1 MLILYYVVF
10 VIIITA
16 LFARFVRFF
25 SVFALLFSVTTVY
38 LLVGLEVNLVVAWI
52 VGIFLALINLV
63 LFVPFFRLLI
73 IKPLVSG
80 LINNKKTLISES
92 EKIAMESGDTHWDRS
107 LFANQL
113 NWNEL
118 LSVKS
123 KSLSKQEQDFINDK
137 VPKLCDTF
145 NEFGLGDKT
154 LEKIKSEGFWALNI
168 PKEYGGLAFS
178 AKAHAKVLAQLSSCN
193 VSLAVTVMV
202 PNSLG
207 PGELIVHYG
216 TDEQKQDLLPKL
228 ATGEHIP
235 CFALTSTEAG
245 SDAGAMVDSGVVC
258 HQDYNGEKTLGIL
271 LNWDKRYTTLAPMAT
286 LIGLAFKTYD
296 PKGLISDEQSLGI
309 TCALVDSSLHG
320 VSIGRHHHPIGS
332 EFSNGPHQGKDV
344 FIPMSAVIGGQAM
357 LGKGWA
363 MLMES
368 LSLGRGVSLPSLS
381 LAGVELGLKT
391 SIEYALIRKQ
401 FKQSLYRF
409 QGIGEKIVPMASDA
423 LTMRAM
429 SDFHLDLLDRGL
441 NPSISSAILKFQH
454 TELLRVNINR
464 AMDIHGGKTVM
475 LGKGNY
481 LANIY
486 ETIPIAITVEGANI
500 LTRSMIIFGQGLMR
514 CHPFLKDELSAL
526 EKKNYALFNK
536 TLGKHLAHIAN
547 VKARS
552 FVFSLSSGRLSS
564 APNNISNATKRYY
577 QQLARISASF
587 AFLVEILVIKFG
599 QKIKF
604 QESMNGLFADLLIN
618 MYGISAV
625 LRYSEKLGNEF
636 DDLIKWTL
644 QRRVF
649 ESQILLKE
657 ICDQF
662 KNPWFFRW
670 LVLPWGINQTK
681 PSISLQNKIVNQ
693 LINGKRLKEVLTDG
707 ILSIKDSALGE
718 LESAYELALEAE
730 KIYKRVG
737 YIDSFETIDSLLD
750 QEKIT
755 NEEHELLSNLTQL
768 RHKVLAVDDYEN

>member
-1 MLILYYVVF
+1 MLILYYLVL
-10 VIIITA
+10 VIVITA
-16 LFARFVRFF
+16 LFARIERYLSFFVV
-25 SVFALLFSVTTVY
+25 VFTLATIY
-38 LLVGLEVNLVVAWI
+38 LLISLELNLIIIWV

-63 LFVPFFRLLI
+63 LFVPFFRWLI
-73 IKPLVSG
+73 IKPFISSFTD
-80 LINNKKTLISES
+80 NKKTLISES
-92 EKIAMESGDTHWDRS
+92 EKIAMESGDTHWERS

-113 NWNEL
+113 NWDEL

-123 KSLSKQEQDFINDK
+123 KSLSKQEQDFIGNK
-137 VPKLCDTF
+137 VPKLCNTF
-145 NEFGLGDKT
+145 NQFGLADKT
-154 LEKIKSEGFWALNI
+154 LEQIKSEGFWALNI

-178 AKAHAKVLAQLSSCN
+178 AKAHAKVLTQLSSCN

-235 CFALTSTEAG
+235 CFALTSTDAG
-245 SDAGAMVDSGVVC
+245 SDAGAMVDSGVIC
-258 HQDYNGEKTLGIL
+258 HQDYKGEKTLGIL

-296 PKGLISDEQSLGI
+296 PKGLISDKQSLGI
-309 TCALVDSSLHG
+309 TCALVDSSLNG

-409 QGIGEKIVPMASDA
+409 QGVGEKIVPMASDA
-423 LTMRAM
+423 LMMRAM
-429 SDFHLDLLDRGL
+429 SDFHLDLLDQGL
-441 NPSISSAILKFQH
+441 NPSISSAILKYHH
-454 TELLRVNINR
+454 TESLRTNINR

-475 LGKGNY
+475 LGEGNY

-526 EKKNYALFNK
+526 ENQNYTLFNK
-536 TLGKHLAHIAN
+536 ALGKHLAHIAS
-547 VKARS
+547 VKAKS
-552 FVFSLSSGRLSS
+552 FIFALSGGRLSS
-564 APNNISNATKRYY
+564 IPKNTSNTTKRYY
-577 QQLARISASF
+577 QQLGRISASF
-587 AFLVEILVIKFG
+587 AFLVEMLVLKYG
-599 QKIKF
+599 AKIKF
-604 QESMNGLFADLLIN
+604 QESMNGLFADLLMN
-618 MYGISAV
+618 MYGISTI
-625 LRYSEKLGNEF
+625 LRYSEKLGDEF
-636 DDLIKWTL
+636 DDLTKWTI
-644 QRRVF
+644 QQRVF
-649 ESQILLKE
+649 ESQILLKD

-662 KNPWFFRW
+662 KNSWFFRW
-670 LVLPWGINQTK
+670 LVLPWGANQTK
-681 PSISLQNKIVNQ
+681 PSINLQNKIINQ
-693 LINGKRLKEVLTDG
+693 LINDKQLKEMLTDDV
-707 ILSIKDSALGE
+707 LSIKDSVLSE

-737 YIDSFETIDSLLD
+737 YVAHSEGVDTLLD

-768 RHKVLAVDDYEN
+768 QHKILAVDDYEN